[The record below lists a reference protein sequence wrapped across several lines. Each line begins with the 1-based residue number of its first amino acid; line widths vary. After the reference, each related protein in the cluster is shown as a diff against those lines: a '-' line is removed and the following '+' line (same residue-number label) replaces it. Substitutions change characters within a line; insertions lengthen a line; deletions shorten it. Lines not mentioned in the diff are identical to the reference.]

1 MYAYSLFSLAFAKCP
16 LNVFSALA
24 FVSILGGFGKFTY
37 LIGGIQ
43 LYKLSFKEGEIYE
56 ISSETRESPHASC
69 SSTADLRY
77 PDGYRIPAVS
87 GNDAGRRDLGRSKPD
102 RSVFLVKAGAAL
114 IDNMAILFAIG
125 VGVGMSE
132 KNDGTGGIAA
142 LASWLM
148 ITTLLST
155 GVVTTIIPSIAES
168 ATKTLA
174 FDKIENPFIGI
185 LAGIIGSACYNR
197 FKDTKLPDWLSFFS
211 GKRCVA
217 IVSGVVSIVVSAVLL
232 LVWPLLFGALV
243 AIGKSIVSLDVVG
256 AGIYAFLNR
265 LLIPTGLHHALN
277 NVFWFDTIGL
287 GDLKHFWAGE
297 TSADVTWSLGMY
309 MSGFFPCMM
318 FGIPGAAL
326 AMVRCAKPA
335 KKKAAIGLV
344 ASAAVCAFICGVTE
358 PFEFGFMFLA
368 PALYV
373 IYALLYGIFTMITVA
388 LGFRA
393 GFSFSAGA
401 MDLLFS
407 SSLPAAQ
414 KIWLIIPLGI
424 AAFLVFYFVFL
435 FAIKK
440 WDLKTPGR
448 EDDDLEAEKK
458 VELASDNYTAIAA
471 KILEGCGGKENI
483 TSIDNCVTRLRLEVK
498 DITAVNDKVI
508 KSAGVAG
515 VIKPGKTSVQVI
527 IGTKV
532 QFVADA
538 FSKLCE

>member
-69 SSTADLRY
+69 SSTADCGILMGI
-77 PDGYRIPAVS
+77 GYRLCPATMQGGEIS
-87 GNDAGRRDLGRSKPD
+87 GAVNLIGL
-102 RSVFLVKAGAAL
+102 FLVKAGAAL

-368 PALYV
+368 PVLYV

-527 IGTKV
+527 VGTKV

>member
-1 MYAYSLFSLAFAKCP
+1 MKFLQKLGKALMLPVAVLPICGVLMGIGYLLCP
-16 LNVFSALA
+16 ATMQ
-24 FVSILGGFGKFTY
+24 GGDISGAAN
-37 LIGGIQ
+37 LIG
-43 LYKLSFKEGEIYE
+43 L
-56 ISSETRESPHASC
+56 
-69 SSTADLRY
+69 
-77 PDGYRIPAVS
+77 
-87 GNDAGRRDLGRSKPD
+87 
-102 RSVFLVKAGAAL
+102 FLVKAGGAL

-148 ITTLLST
+148 MTTLLST
-155 GVVTTIIPSIAES
+155 GVVSTIMPSIADS

-174 FDKIENPFIGI
+174 FNKIANPFIGI
-185 LAGIIGSACYNR
+185 LAGVIGSMCYNK
-197 FKDTKLPDWLSFFS
+197 FKDTKLPDWLAFFS

-217 IVSGVVSIVVSAVLL
+217 IVAGVVSILVSAVLL
-232 LVWPLLFGALV
+232 FVWPLLFGALV
-243 AIGKSIVSLDVVG
+243 ALGDGVAKLGVVG

-287 GDLKHFWAGE
+287 GDLQHFWAGE
-297 TSADVTWSLGMY
+297 TSADVSWSLGMY

-326 AMVRCAKPA
+326 AMVKCAKPE
-335 KKKAAIGLV
+335 KKTAAIGLLL
-344 ASAAVCAFICGVTE
+344 SAAICSFICGVTE
-358 PFEFGFMFLA
+358 PFEFAFMFLA
-368 PALYV
+368 PGLYV
-373 IYALLYGIFTMITVA
+373 IYALLYGVFTIITVA

-407 SSLPAAQ
+407 ASLPAAA
-414 KIWLIIPLGI
+414 KTWLIIPLGI

-440 WDLKTPGR
+440 FDLKTPGR
-448 EDDDLEAEKK
+448 EDDDLKAEKK
-458 VELASDNYTAIAA
+458 VELASDDYTAIA
-471 KILEGCGGKENI
+471 KQILEGCGGKDNI

-498 DITAVNDKVI
+498 DMTAVNDKAI
-508 KSAGVAG
+508 KAAGVAG
-515 VIKPGKTSVQVI
+515 VIKPGKTSVQI
-527 IGTKV
+527 IVGTKV

>member
-1 MYAYSLFSLAFAKCP
+1 MKFLQKLGKALMLPVAVLPICGILMGIGYYLCP
-16 LNVFSALA
+16 ATMQ
-24 FVSILGGFGKFTY
+24 GGDVEGVKN
-37 LIGGIQ
+37 LIG
-43 LYKLSFKEGEIYE
+43 F
-56 ISSETRESPHASC
+56 
-69 SSTADLRY
+69 
-77 PDGYRIPAVS
+77 
-87 GNDAGRRDLGRSKPD
+87 
-102 RSVFLVKAGAAL
+102 FLVKAGSAL
-114 IDNMAILFAIG
+114 IENMAILFAIG

-155 GVVTTIIPSIAES
+155 GVVTTLIPSIADN

-174 FDKIENPFIGI
+174 FNKIANPFIGI
-185 LAGIIGSACYNR
+185 LSGVIGSSCYNK
-197 FKDTKLPDWLSFFS
+197 FKNTKLPNWLAFFS

-217 IVSGVVSIVVSAVLL
+217 IIAGLVSIIVSAVLL
-232 LVWPLLFGALV
+232 FVWPLLFGALV
-243 AIGKSIVSLDVVG
+243 ALGDAVAGMDVVG

-287 GDLKHFWAGE
+287 GDLQHFWAGE

-326 AMVRCAKPA
+326 AMIQCAKPA
-335 KKKAAIGLV
+335 KKKVAIGLV
-344 ASAAVCAFICGVTE
+344 ASAAVCSFVCGVTE

-368 PALYV
+368 PGLYV
-373 IYALLYGIFTMITVA
+373 VYALLYGIFTIITVA

-401 MDLLFS
+401 TDLLFS
-407 SSLPAAQ
+407 STLPAAQ
-414 KIWLIIPLGI
+414 KTILIIPLGI
-424 AAFLVFYFVFL
+424 AAFVVFYLVFL

-440 WDLKTPGR
+440 FDLKTPGR
-448 EDDDLEAEKK
+448 EDDDDLEEEKK
-458 VELASDNYTAIAA
+458 VQLASDDYTEIAK
-471 KILEGCGGKENI
+471 KILAGCGGKGNI
-483 TSIDNCVTRLRLEVK
+483 VSIDNCVTRLRLEVR
-498 DITAVNDKVI
+498 DMTAVNDKAI
-508 KSAGVAG
+508 KAAGVAG
-515 VIKPGKTSVQVI
+515 VIKPGKTSVQI
-527 IGTKV
+527 IVGTKV